1 MNMNKKTIITVL
13 LAVVAM
19 AGHGQEKKYRLEGD
33 LGMPDY
39 SGPVYVIDLL
49 TNDTVTSAQVD
60 KGILQPV
67 EGTISDIL

>member
-1 MNMNKKTIITVL
+1 MNKKTIITVL

-39 SGPVYVIDLL
+39 S
-49 TNDTVTSAQVD
+49 
-60 KGILQPV
+60 
-67 EGTISDIL
+67 